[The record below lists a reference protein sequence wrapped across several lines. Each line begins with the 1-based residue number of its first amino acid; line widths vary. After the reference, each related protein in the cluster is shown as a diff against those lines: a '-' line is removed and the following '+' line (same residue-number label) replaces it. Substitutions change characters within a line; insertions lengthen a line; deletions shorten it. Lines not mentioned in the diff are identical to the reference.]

1 MALWGTV
8 LGAILGSFPTNLWG
22 RKKTLLMI
30 GILFGLSALGTAFAS
45 GPYMFSFFR
54 FIGGIGVGISSVA
67 APTYL
72 SEISPADKRG
82 QLVARYQ
89 FMIVFG
95 ILTAFI
101 SNYLLKGFAG
111 GNDWRF
117 MLGVMALPA
126 VAYTIMV
133 FFIPESPR
141 WLVVKKND
149 DAGARNVLLQLG
161 ISNPDQAIREIRQTI
176 HSESSGRIFQKAY
189 SVPIILAFLIAFFN
203 QLSGINFVLYYAP
216 EILERAGLA
225 TRESLMS
232 SVSIGLVNLVFTMVG
247 MYLIDRLG
255 RKTLLLW
262 GSIGYIISLGM
273 VAWSFWSGA
282 GSALFLTFIMM
293 FIASHAV
300 GQGAVIWVFIS
311 EIFPNKVRA
320 WGQSL
325 GATTHWV
332 FAALI
337 TLVTPVFLDAERGI
351 FGKNPWP
358 IFAFFAAFMVL
369 QLLFVLILMP
379 ETKGKSL
386 EQIEK
391 ELSKKTKN

>member
-1 MALWGTV
+1 MTKNNLSFFTATVALAGFLFGFDTVVISGANLPIKELWHTTPLFHGTFIMSMALWGTV

-126 VAYTIMV
+126 IAYTIMV

-149 DAGARNVLLQLG
+149 DAGARNVLLQL
-161 ISNPDQAIREIRQTI
+161 
-176 HSESSGRIFQKAY
+176 
-189 SVPIILAFLIAFFN
+189 FFEPHDCRN
-203 QLSGINFVLYYAP
+203 
-216 EILERAGLA
+216 
-225 TRESLMS
+225 
-232 SVSIGLVNLVFTMVG
+232 VG
-247 MYLIDRLG
+247 MQCG
-255 RKTLLLW
+255 
-262 GSIGYIISLGM
+262 
-273 VAWSFWSGA
+273 
-282 GSALFLTFIMM
+282 
-293 FIASHAV
+293 
-300 GQGAVIWVFIS
+300 
-311 EIFPNKVRA
+311 
-320 WGQSL
+320 
-325 GATTHWV
+325 
-332 FAALI
+332 
-337 TLVTPVFLDAERGI
+337 
-351 FGKNPWP
+351 
-358 IFAFFAAFMVL
+358 
-369 QLLFVLILMP
+369 
-379 ETKGKSL
+379 
-386 EQIEK
+386 
-391 ELSKKTKN
+391 